1 MHRHIDNILRRVEN
15 GTTLLFYK
23 GKERDRLLALHLPLT
38 GNIHNQGLLDEEV
51 EIQQNLVWSD
61 AGKLGKC
68 IQFNGNANQILS
80 FANVPKK
87 TNNFTWACWVKQINR
102 TSTTYNN
109 TNQYVLSNGRDCG
122 AIGFNILIHD
132 GILIIHMGSGADD
145 GSTTSTTNSRIQ
157 IQELSLNTWYH
168 ICCAVNDS
176 NVMVYING
184 TLIKIFPLIEIN
196 FRSSRESY
204 FTIGKMAY
212 GHYSTASYFPFDGY
226 VQDVRV
232 YDTCLSPRQVKE
244 ISKGLVCHYP
254 LGEIDGKISGRNLI
268 KNGKGNVK
276 AGFFKN
282 FPTVTDEYAEFT
294 LKSKKTYPSINLN
307 DGFVYGCREYDVG
320 AKYTWSYDIMYTV
333 WNFPTGSNRA
343 EFWMGQRYTIAPSGE
358 TATGTWSKVTQHN
371 LPVIGQNG
379 CKLNKWYHVKQ
390 TVTIPD
396 PASSNVKQQAIIAFY
411 NSNADVEASFT
422 ARIKNVKLE
431 KSSTTTPWTP
441 APEDDASFYDN
452 VIYDTSG
459 YCNNGSVTDSTCP
472 TWSSDTPRY
481 KGSYVFNGSNQYFT
495 FHNPISSAFDEFSI
509 SCWVKFDDT
518 TGNST
523 ICTMRTV
530 IGNGIA
536 LFKVGNKIRFDDNA
550 QFTFSDYTISANE
563 WTHVVVTRASSAKKL
578 YINGEL
584 KQLTSTVGDM
594 ANVYDIGSIGASSA
608 SGNGSGNY
616 TKGNISDFRIYATAL
631 DNQTIEELY
640 KVGALVDNN
649 GNLMLAGEV
658 IEE

>member
-1 MHRHIDNILRRVEN
+1 MLV
-15 GTTLLFYK
+15 
-23 GKERDRLLALHLPLT
+23 LHLPLT

-254 LGEIDGKISGRNLI
+254 MGNVDGKIGGRNLLVKTNQGKINWSNSHADGSYSCESVNWNGINAVKMSCTTPTTSWKMFTFNGLLENFDKLEPSAIYTLSYDVIGNI
-268 KNGKGNVK
+268 KVGFSNLWDSGATHSIIVSAQETVIKKIYGFHYIVNITLKDVLNKSRQVVYFTNNLK
-276 AGFFKN
+276 AGES
-282 FPTVTDEYAEFT
+282 V
-294 LKSKKTYPSINLN
+294 
-307 DGFVYGCREYDVG
+307 
-320 AKYTWSYDIMYTV
+320 
-333 WNFPTGSNRA
+333 
-343 EFWMGQRYTIAPSGE
+343 
-358 TATGTWSKVTQHN
+358 
-371 LPVIGQNG
+371 
-379 CKLNKWYHVKQ
+379 
-390 TVTIPD
+390 
-396 PASSNVKQQAIIAFY
+396 IIA
-411 NSNADVEASFT
+411 NL
-422 ARIKNVKLE
+422 KLE
-431 KSSTTTPWTP
+431 KGNKATAYTPCPT
-441 APEDDASFYDN
+441 DDPVMYDN

-481 KGSYVFNGSNQYFT
+481 KGSYVFNGNNQYLKFQ
-495 FHNPISSAFDEFSI
+495 NPITSSSTDFTI

-523 ICTMRTV
+523 IYTMRTAV
-530 IGNGIA
+530 GNGIA
-536 LFKVGNKIRFDDNA
+536 LFKIGNKIRFDDNA
-550 QFTFSDYTISANE
+550 QFTFSDYTISANA
-563 WTHVVVTRASSAKKL
+563 WTHVVVTRSSSCKNL
-578 YINGEL
+578 YVNGIL
-584 KQLTSTVGDM
+584 KQTVNTVGDM
-594 ANVYDIGSIGASSA
+594 KLISNVGIIGASSQ
-608 SGNGSGNY
+608 SGDGISNYLNGQL
-616 TKGNISDFRIYATAL
+616 SDFRIYATAL

-640 KVGALVDNN
+640 KVGASVDNN

-658 IEE
+658 VEE